1 MLFIVICVGLYKY
14 NIFKYIIN
22 ILNIYFLF
30 YLWFLILI
38 FSLAYNSVGYLI
50 LISKN
55 EIDIDLNKIRIKFI
69 RKNIESFI
77 AIRNS
82 KMEKEKMKKY
92 YISQLYLNL
101 FLLILSGFLILI

>member
-1 MLFIVICVGLYKY
+1 VGLYKY
-14 NIFKYIIN
+14 NIFNYIIN

-38 FSLAYNSVGYLI
+38 FSLAYNSVGYFI
-50 LISKN
+50 LINKN